1 MRLLRQT
8 VVGAVIAFLLGV
20 AAAGVAGVFL
30 FAPYI
35 ARNQTYVICQHALDN
50 AHEIVSILYELRSQS
65 ISTGVPELEGILD
78 TDIIALST
86 YPDTGDKKRLDE
98 RFPQWVD
105 YLRTYRRKYPSAR
118 TEPAAQYAIQRFLAE

>member
-8 VVGAVIAFLLGV
+8 VVGAVIAFFVGV
-20 AAAGVAGVFL
+20 AAAGAAGVLL

-35 ARNQTYVICQHALDN
+35 ARNQTYVICQRALDN
-50 AHEIVSILYELRSQS
+50 AKDIVSVLYELRSQS
-65 ISTGVPELEGILD
+65 SSTGVPELEEVLD

-105 YLRTYRRKYPSAR
+105 YIRTYRRKYPSAR
-118 TEPAAQYAIQRFLAE
+118 TEATAQDAIQRFLAE